1 VHGDLLGDKKAAAQ
15 MAESSHPS
23 EPPARTRS
31 TIAPFGILQ
40 CGDSVSLLDD
50 VFPVPLHNFGP
61 DTLDRLRVD
70 GTPEGL
76 LLELKEQWRMESVSK
91 AVCAFA
97 NAFGGLLIIGAAQ
110 ATDGSI
116 AAYPGLDSGREWA
129 LLVKDAIIGHVSPLP
144 AWGVIVVENP
154 DDPDRVVI
162 VVRTQASA
170 RTPHI
175 LTSSG
180 VIYQRSPAGSDP
192 VRDAATV
199 RDLAER
205 GRSGSSWID
214 IRREEV
220 RRIVPVR
227 HPDTHQDHWTLE
239 LVSVPSPPVEAPNIT
254 LLTWTGYQTAR
265 DVFQGALL
273 SQVRPER
280 LLEDGVLL
288 RTGTA
293 DVALFTDGAA
303 YLHAVLDGEPEL
315 AVSPEL
321 VRTLTR
327 ELVAGQARLRPPVW
341 QAAVWIRVGCIA
353 GRRVQDNFRGLSLEL
368 SERVLQGDAWIVQQ
382 ELTGTDTGALER
394 DTEAIRRRLW
404 RAVGAP
410 GFEPE

>member
-1 VHGDLLGDKKAAAQ
+1 LDLEHNLLVRHPFH
-15 MAESSHPS
+15 AEMV
-23 EPPARTRS
+23 
-31 TIAPFGILQ
+31 
-40 CGDSVSLLDD
+40 VSLLDD
-50 VFPVPLHNFGP
+50 VFPVPLHNFGR
-61 DTLDRLRVD
+61 DTLNRLRAD

-76 LLELKEQWRMESVSK
+76 FLELKEQWRMESVSK
-91 AVCAFA
+91 AVCAFT

-110 ATDGSI
+110 AADGSI

-129 LLVKDAIIGHVSPLP
+129 VLVKDAIIGHVSPLP
-144 AWGVIVVENP
+144 AWDVAVVESP
-154 DDPDRVVI
+154 DDPHRVV
-162 VVRTQASA
+162 VVIRTQASA

-180 VIYQRSPAGSDP
+180 VIYQRSPGGSDP
-192 VRDAATV
+192 VHDGATV

-239 LVSVPSPPVEAPNIT
+239 IVSVPAPPVEAPNTT
-254 LLTWTGYQTAR
+254 LLTRTGYQTAR
-265 DVFQGALL
+265 DVFQGDFL
-273 SQVRPER
+273 SQARPER

-288 RTGTA
+288 RTGRA
-293 DVALFTDGAA
+293 DVAVFTDGVA
-303 YLHAVLDGEPEL
+303 YLHAFVNGEPESP
-315 AVSPEL
+315 VSPEI

-327 ELVAGQARLRPPVW
+327 ELVAGQAQLRPPVW
-341 QAAVWIRVGCIA
+341 QAVVWIRVGCIA
-353 GRRVQDNFRGLSLEL
+353 DRHVQDNFRGFGVEV
-368 SERVLQGDAWIVQQ
+368 SEGVLRGDEWIVEQ
-382 ELTGTDTGALER
+382 ELTGADTGALER

-404 RAVGAP
+404 RAVSAP

>member
-1 VHGDLLGDKKAAAQ
+1 
-15 MAESSHPS
+15 M
-23 EPPARTRS
+23 
-31 TIAPFGILQ
+31 
-40 CGDSVSLLDD
+40 SLLDD
-50 VFPVPLHNFGP
+50 VFPVPLHNFGR

-110 ATDGSI
+110 APDGSI

-144 AWGVIVVENP
+144 AWGVVVVEDP
-154 DDPDRVVI
+154 DDPGRVVI

-175 LTSSG
+175 VTSSG

-192 VRDAATV
+192 IRDAATV

-205 GRSGSSWID
+205 GRSGSSWINT
-214 IRREEV
+214 RREEV
-220 RRIVPVR
+220 RRLVPVR
-227 HPDTHQDHWTLE
+227 HPDTHQHHWTLE
-239 LVSVPSPPVEAPNIT
+239 VVSVPSPPVEAPSTT
-254 LLTWTGYQTAR
+254 LLTRTGYQTAGG
-265 DVFQGALL
+265 VFQGDYL
-273 SQVRPER
+273 SRSRPDR

-293 DVALFTDGAA
+293 DVAVFTDGVA
-303 YLHAVLDGEPEL
+303 YLHALINGEPETP
-315 AVSPEL
+315 VSPEI

-327 ELVAGQARLRPPVW
+327 ELVAGQAQLRPPVW
-341 QAAVWIRVGCIA
+341 QAAAWIRVGCIA
-353 GRRVQDNFRGLSLEL
+353 DRRVQDNFRGFGLEL
-368 SERVLQGDAWIVQQ
+368 SEGVLQGDAWIVEQ
-382 ELTGTDTGALER
+382 ELTGADTGALER

-404 RAVGAP
+404 RSVGAP